1 MVESKLEE
9 YNRIE
14 SIRSDSEKIW
24 EERTYQIA
32 AGGLSLTFA
41 IYSYL
46 GSKYGLKFD
55 WMIGV
60 IWSLYALCIVLNYI
74 SHLITAMHCSK
85 IQNALTS
92 EVVDEHY
99 IDTLYNRANSF
110 RWFNYVVVI
119 LLIVDIVLTIVY
131 SSILLSEL

>member
-1 MVESKLEE
+1 MDESNLEE

-46 GSKYGLKFD
+46 GSKYGLEFD
-55 WMIGV
+55 WTIGV
-60 IWSLYALCIVLNYI
+60 IWSLYAICIVLNYV
-74 SHLITAMHCSK
+74 SHLVTATHCLK
-85 IQNALTS
+85 IQNALNS
-92 EVVDEHY
+92 GVIDERQKNS
-99 IDTLYNRANSF
+99 LYRKAEKF
-110 RWFNYVVVI
+110 RWFNYIVAI
-119 LLIVDIVLTIVY
+119 LLTIDIVLTIVY
-131 SSILLSEL
+131 SSFLISEL